1 MTPTAGPQP
10 LRDQGKESVAR
21 RELVERLLKSGPNAE
36 AAAQLREELRA
47 GGLTWF
53 TGVVVAALNAGELQR
68 AGMFYELL
76 ASLRWGS
83 RWYRCSAD
91 HPLDLVPDS
100 LPNESITIPKLHH
113 DIEQL
118 TYLRDHGILGEEFLP
133 VIARYHALLE
143 RMLPLGVNARL
154 SLDHA
159 VRQSIGGVYNRIVHI
174 RRAPRVRQAL
184 SSEWHGSAI
193 EREYIDKPPGLV
205 VVDSFLSREALE
217 SLRHFCLESTV
228 WSSNRHPHGR
238 LGAQFQN
245 GFNCPLLIQIAE
257 ELRERLPNLIGNHY
271 PLRHLW
277 GYKSPPT
284 LAADV
289 TTHADFA
296 AVNVNF
302 WITPDAA
309 NVNPGGG
316 GMVVYGVDA
325 PLHWDFDAYNSRL
338 DDVIR
343 PFLDQQRPRVVT
355 IPYRQ
360 NRAVIFNSDLFHA
373 TSELNFRPEYEYRRI
388 NVTLLYGDRHDDI
401 HHKGLA
407 RVELSASS
415 PPSRPSWRSAAFA
428 HARRVKS

>member
-1 MTPTAGPQP
+1 MIRSAGPQP
-10 LRDQGKESVAR
+10 LRDQRKESVVR
-21 RELVERLLKSGPNAE
+21 RELVERLRNTGPNAE
-36 AAAQLREELRA
+36 AAALLREELRA
-47 GGLTWF
+47 GGLPWF

-68 AGMFYELL
+68 AGMYYELL

-91 HPLDLVPDS
+91 HPVDLVPDS
-100 LPNESITIPKLHH
+100 LPNESITIPKLQH

-118 TYLRDHGILGEEFLP
+118 TYLREIGVLGEGFLP
-133 VIARYHALLE
+133 VIARYHELLE
-143 RMLPLGVNARL
+143 SMLPLGANSRL
-154 SLDHA
+154 SLDHEM
-159 VRQSIGGVYNRIVHI
+159 RQSIGDVYNRIVHI
-174 RRAPRVRQAL
+174 RRAPRVREAL
-184 SSEWHGSAI
+184 SNEWDGSAI
-193 EREYIDKPPGLV
+193 ESEYIDKPPGLV
-205 VVDSFLSREALE
+205 VVDSFLTREALE

-257 ELRERLPNLIGNHY
+257 ELRERLPNLISKRY

-302 WITPDAA
+302 WITPDVA
-309 NVNPGGG
+309 NLDPHGG

-338 DDVIR
+338 EDVIK
-343 PFLDQQRPRVVT
+343 PFLNQQRPRAVT

-373 TSELNFRPEYEYRRI
+373 TSALNFRSEYEYRRI

-407 RVELSASS
+407 RGEFSTAS
-415 PPSRPSWRSAAFA
+415 PSIRPSWRSAAFA
-428 HARRVKS
+428 YTRQGKS